1 MIEPPILV
9 ALVGAIIVAA
19 VLIAA
24 AIGIHL
30 LVRGHRFDDEAVSIA
45 TYLPFC
51 KPLG

>member
-24 AIGIHL
+24 AFGIHL

-45 TYLPFC
+45 NYLPFC